1 MKGNGKSADEFYYKL
16 FYYLSF
22 IALVFLMLSL
32 LALLS
37 PSPTH
42 AAINQWSAINTGLTN
57 LNVQSVAISPTFSS
71 DTTLFVGTN
80 GGGVFKSTDGG
91 NNWSAVNAGLSNLFV
106 QSVAVSPAFS
116 TDGTLFAGTFGTG
129 VFKSTD
135 GGNNWSAVNAGL
147 TNLGV
152 LSVAVSPAF
161 SSDGTLFAGTL
172 LGGIFKSTDGG
183 NNWSAINTGLT
194 FSNVNS
200 VAVSPAFSSD
210 GTLFVATGGGVFKTT
225 NGGTLWSAVNTG
237 LTDLNAR
244 SIAISPTFSSDTTL
258 FVGTNGGGVFKST
271 DGGNNWSAVN
281 AGLTNL
287 FVASVAI
294 SPTFSSD
301 RLLFAGTLGGGV
313 FSFTFMP
320 TPTRFISSKVWD
332 SGIGFGRFDSNVIVS
347 GDFNGDGIDDVA
359 ALSGYSVSRQAI
371 LWVFLSNGT
380 TLDAPVIWWDSGPNN
395 WDADAS
401 KITAGDY
408 NNDNIDD
415 VAILYGYQATRQS
428 IAWVFTSSGTAFNSP
443 IAWWSSGPGNWD
455 WDGSKLTSGDY
466 DNDGVSDLGVLYGYQ
481 ATRETRAWVFISNG
495 TAFNSPTVWW
505 SSGPGNWDWDGSK
518 LTTGDYNGDGS
529 SDFGIFYGYQ
539 TVTQAIAWV
548 LTSSGTAF
556 NSPVSWWNS
565 GPGNWDGNASKFT
578 SGDYNGNGSADL
590 ASLYY
595 YGGMFVSLFIFT
607 ST

>member
-1 MKGNGKSADEFYYKL
+1 
-16 FYYLSF
+16 
-22 IALVFLMLSL
+22 
-32 LALLS
+32 
-37 PSPTH
+37 
-42 AAINQWSAINTGLTN
+42 
-57 LNVQSVAISPTFSS
+57 
-71 DTTLFVGTN
+71 
-80 GGGVFKSTDGG
+80 
-91 NNWSAVNAGLSNLFV
+91 
-106 QSVAVSPAFS
+106 
-116 TDGTLFAGTFGTG
+116 
-129 VFKSTD
+129 
-135 GGNNWSAVNAGL
+135 
-147 TNLGV
+147 
-152 LSVAVSPAF
+152 
-161 SSDGTLFAGTL
+161 
-172 LGGIFKSTDGG
+172 
-183 NNWSAINTGLT
+183 
-194 FSNVNS
+194 
-200 VAVSPAFSSD
+200 
-210 GTLFVATGGGVFKTT
+210 
-225 NGGTLWSAVNTG
+225 
-237 LTDLNAR
+237 
-244 SIAISPTFSSDTTL
+244 
-258 FVGTNGGGVFKST
+258 
-271 DGGNNWSAVN
+271 
-281 AGLTNL
+281 
-287 FVASVAI
+287 
-294 SPTFSSD
+294 
-301 RLLFAGTLGGGV
+301 
-313 FSFTFMP
+313 MP

-371 LWVFLSNGT
+371 LWVSLSNGT

-443 IAWWSSGPGNWD
+443 IAWWSSDPNNWDWDGSKLTSGDYDNDGVSDLGVLYGYQATRETKAWVFTSSGTAFNSPTVWWSSGPNNWD